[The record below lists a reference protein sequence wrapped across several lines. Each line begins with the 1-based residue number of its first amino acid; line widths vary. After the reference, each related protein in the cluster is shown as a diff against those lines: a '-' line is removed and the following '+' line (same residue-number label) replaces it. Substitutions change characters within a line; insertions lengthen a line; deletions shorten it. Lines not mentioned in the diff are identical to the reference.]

1 VSMRLREGVAN
12 SECVARVGPKLVIR
26 NGRSAAARNILTSFP
41 ECWPPTVRSRVSGRG
56 AA

>member
-1 VSMRLREGVAN
+1 MSMRLREGVAN